1 MSEKLQSMF
10 KKYLRYKRHSGMTGA
25 DSDRPEGIR
34 GYWLNEE
41 LLSDG
46 DHFFNSLIAGIRS
59 ARTSIDLEA
68 YIFLDDQLG
77 SRVEKALIEAA
88 NRGVRVRVIVDGI
101 GSQGWVFG
109 IGARLRE
116 RGIETKVYH
125 PLPWEALSTGRGD
138 HGVPPG
144 ILKLFSVINRR
155 NHRKLCIVDNCSV
168 WLGSLNIWDVT
179 LPSKH
184 GESAWRELGL
194 RMDGEGALY
203 LRASFDFIWYAR
215 QGRYRRIRRSAKK
228 LIKQADIAGIRLNV
242 LLPSRLAQYD
252 DLINRINYAKRR
264 LWIVN
269 AYFVPPRSLIE
280 AFGRAAERGVDVRVL
295 TPLRSDVRFMPWV
308 AHTFFNSLSAAGVQ
322 VYCYTKSILHA
333 KYMLIDD
340 VAIIGSSNLNHRS
353 IIHDLELDILTGNPT
368 TVEAVAEEFKRDISV
383 SYNLTRDKLGSFPL
397 WQRCLGKIALL
408 FKYYL

>member
-1 MSEKLQSMF
+1 ML
-10 KKYLRYKRHSGMTGA
+10 KKYLRNERYGSLNRA
-25 DSDRPEGIR
+25 ASDRADGSR
-34 GYWLNEE
+34 SYWLNEE

-46 DHFFNSLIAGIRS
+46 DLFFSSFIAGISS

-68 YIFLDDQLG
+68 YIFRDDQLG
-77 SRVEKALIEAA
+77 RRVEKALIEAA

-109 IGARLRE
+109 IGARLRDC
-116 RGIETKVYH
+116 GIETKVYH
-125 PLPWEALSTGRGD
+125 PLPWEALSIGRGE
-138 HGVPPG
+138 HGVHPG

-155 NHRKLCIVDNCSV
+155 NHRKLCIVDNSSV

-179 LPSKH
+179 LPGKN

-194 RMDGEGALY
+194 RMDGEGALF

-228 LIKQADIAGIRLNV
+228 MIKQADMAGVRLNV

-252 DLINRINYAKRR
+252 DLINRINNAQRR

-269 AYFVPPRSLIE
+269 AYFVPPRSLVE
-280 AFGRAAERGVDVRVL
+280 AFGRAAGRGVDVRVL
-295 TPLRSDVRFMPWV
+295 TPFESDVRFMPWV

-340 VAIIGSSNLNHRS
+340 VVILGSSNLNHRS
-353 IIHDLELDILTGNPT
+353 IVHDLELDILTSNPQ
-368 TVEAVAEEFKRDISV
+368 TVAAVAEEFERDISV
-383 SYNLTRDKLGSFPL
+383 SYNLTKDKLGSFPL